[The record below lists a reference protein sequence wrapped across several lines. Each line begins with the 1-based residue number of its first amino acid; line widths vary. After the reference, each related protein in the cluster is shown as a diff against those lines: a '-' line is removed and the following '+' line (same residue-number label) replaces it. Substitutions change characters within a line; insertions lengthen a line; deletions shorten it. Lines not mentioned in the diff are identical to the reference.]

1 MEVAVGGGGGSGLG
15 SEGVF
20 SLCYLMYVGVF
31 VFVNDTCELPCFEG
45 AVAVTPAAYLSIVKN
60 IIFLCVCVCCVL
72 EDAYDLSHLE
82 LLHVF

>member
-1 MEVAVGGGGGSGLG
+1 MEVVVGGCGGSGLG

-20 SLCYLMYVGVF
+20 FLCILVCVC
-31 VFVNDTCELPCFEG
+31 VFVNDTCELTCFEG

-60 IIFLCVCVCCVL
+60 IIFLCVCVL
-72 EDAYDLSHLE
+72 EDAYDFSHLE